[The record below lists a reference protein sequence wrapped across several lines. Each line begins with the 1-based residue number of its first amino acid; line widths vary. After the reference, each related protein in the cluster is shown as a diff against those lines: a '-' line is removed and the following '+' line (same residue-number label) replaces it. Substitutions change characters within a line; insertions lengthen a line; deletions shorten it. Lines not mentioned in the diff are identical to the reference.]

1 MTLLK
6 AKSMYIAE
14 GKTNEK
20 QMYTGEYFDLN
31 GMCGF
36 IWARVSLA
44 RGERV
49 YIAMQR
55 KILVVEKCVCY
66 QEKEALK
73 GKVFR

>member
-6 AKSMYIAE
+6 AKTMYIAE

-20 QMYTGEYFDLN
+20 QMYTEEYFELN
-31 GMCGF
+31 DMCGF

-49 YIAMQR
+49 YI
-55 KILVVEKCVCY
+55 
-66 QEKEALK
+66 
-73 GKVFR
+73 